1 MTPVGYGDVKSSI
14 LNKVEVEKLARE
26 KLSLD
31 KDFKLQYSNLHTRDI
46 QQRQF
51 WNLDFEGNKKNTSIV
66 MAADSGEII
75 SINQWNSDSYG
86 KAITL
91 LEDEAKKISID
102 FIKSLETERFKE
114 TEEVTVKAPTVIP
127 YDMKINYSD
136 SDNYYFMFVRKING
150 EFFPNNYFAVTVS
163 GVNGSVLSYEMKWDN
178 ATYADNKQL
187 LSDTRARAIFE
198 KEDRLQLKYVKL
210 NEYNQ
215 KEGKNII
222 LTPIYVYEPKE
233 SDKINATNGKLLTYD
248 ELYNWGYYGYPIYRG
263 NTTLESMMDKVA
275 LGQTV
280 EMIPEEGVI
289 SKEKAEQI
297 VINTI
302 KDHVDIEGIK
312 LNSTSYTNYYGGVK
326 GKFWSVYWYSSEGIK
341 YLDSVVNAENG
352 EVLNLSYSQNQ
363 RYEPIPEI
371 RTLQKTDSSKQNTI
385 INDDILKIANEK
397 IEEIFPKTKDNLKL
411 EIKFDNAKNE
421 GEVYLSSPRY
431 VDNIVFED
439 NYANIRYNTTTK
451 EITSLN
457 YRWDDIE
464 VQKSNSIIDK
474 KKAHKI
480 FYDKVGFE
488 KYLVQL
494 KDLEKFKQEGLEL
507 PKEELLPVY
516 GLKNF
521 DFNYINALN
530 GKILNYSGQEHTEE
544 QNQATQFKD
553 IKESPYKRDI
563 LLMDK
568 MGILKVIDETFKPDE
583 ALLRKDALKWIVEIG
598 WSNKA
603 YYVDRYYAPSNEN
616 KEKDYFKDISK
627 DNSYY
632 KYIEAAVEF
641 GIIDG
646 GDYFKPDEKISKIE
660 LTKWIINAMKQKEL
674 AKYSSIFQTPYKDK
688 ELIKTE
694 DTGYVALAKYYNIF
708 GDKNIEVEFEPG
720 KNLDTGKFIQF
731 MYQFI
736 KDYKNM
742 NI

>member
-31 KDFKLQYSNLHTRDI
+31 KDYKLQYSNLHTRDI

-187 LSDTRARAIFE
+187 LSDLRARTIFE

-222 LTPIYVYEPKE
+222 LTPVYVYEPKE
-233 SDKINATNGKLLTYD
+233 SDKINATNGELLTYN

-275 LGQTV
+275 LGQAV

>member
-1 MTPVGYGDVKSSI
+1 
-14 LNKVEVEKLARE
+14 
-26 KLSLD
+26 
-31 KDFKLQYSNLHTRDI
+31 
-46 QQRQF
+46 
-51 WNLDFEGNKKNTSIV
+51 
-66 MAADSGEII
+66 
-75 SINQWNSDSYG
+75 
-86 KAITL
+86 
-91 LEDEAKKISID
+91 
-102 FIKSLETERFKE
+102 
-114 TEEVTVKAPTVIP
+114 
-127 YDMKINYSD
+127 
-136 SDNYYFMFVRKING
+136 
-150 EFFPNNYFAVTVS
+150 
-163 GVNGSVLSYEMKWDN
+163 
-178 ATYADNKQL
+178 
-187 LSDTRARAIFE
+187 
-198 KEDRLQLKYVKL
+198 
-210 NEYNQ
+210 
-215 KEGKNII
+215 
-222 LTPIYVYEPKE
+222 
-233 SDKINATNGKLLTYD
+233 
-248 ELYNWGYYGYPIYRG
+248 
-263 NTTLESMMDKVA
+263 
-275 LGQTV
+275 
-280 EMIPEEGVI
+280 
-289 SKEKAEQI
+289 
-297 VINTI
+297 
-302 KDHVDIEGIK
+302 
-312 LNSTSYTNYYGGVK
+312 
-326 GKFWSVYWYSSEGIK
+326 
-341 YLDSVVNAENG
+341 
-352 EVLNLSYSQNQ
+352 VLNLSYSKNE
-363 RYEPIPEI
+363 RYELMPET
-371 RTLQKTDSSKQNTI
+371 RTLEKIDSSKQNTI
-385 INDDILKIANEK
+385 KNDDILKIVNEK

-720 KNLDTGKFIQF
+720 KNLNTGKFIQF

>member
-114 TEEVTVKAPTVIP
+114 TEEVTVKSPTVIP

-222 LTPIYVYEPKE
+222 LTPVYVYEPKE

-275 LGQTV
+275 LGQAV

-326 GKFWSVYWYSSEGIK
+326 GKFWSVYWYSNEGIK
-341 YLDSVVNAENG
+341 YLNSVVNAENG
-352 EVLNLSYSQNQ
+352 EVLNLSYSKNE
-363 RYEPIPEI
+363 RYELMPET
-371 RTLQKTDSSKQNTI
+371 RTLEKIDSSKQNTI
-385 INDDILKIANEK
+385 KNDDILKIVNEK

-439 NYANIRYNTTTK
+439 NYTNIRYNTTTK

-521 DFNYINALN
+521 GFNYINALN
-530 GKILNYSGQEHTEE
+530 GKILNYSGQEHKEE
-544 QNQATQFKD
+544 KNQATQFKD

-568 MGILKVIDETFKPDE
+568 MGILKVIDETFKPDD

-720 KNLDTGKFIQF
+720 KNLNTGKFIQF

>member
-1 MTPVGYGDVKSSI
+1 MLRKIMSVIITFILFIGVMTPVGYGDVKSSI

-114 TEEVTVKAPTVIP
+114 TEEVTVKSPTVIP

-222 LTPIYVYEPKE
+222 LTPVYVYEPKE

-275 LGQTV
+275 LGQAV

-326 GKFWSVYWYSSEGIK
+326 GKFWSVYWYSNEGIK
-341 YLDSVVNAENG
+341 YLNSVVNAENG
-352 EVLNLSYSQNQ
+352 EVLNLSYSKNE
-363 RYEPIPEI
+363 RYELMPET
-371 RTLQKTDSSKQNTI
+371 RTLEKIDSSKQNTI
-385 INDDILKIANEK
+385 KNDDILKIVNEK

-411 EIKFDNAKNE
+411 EIKF
-421 GEVYLSSPRY
+421 
-431 VDNIVFED
+431 
-439 NYANIRYNTTTK
+439 
-451 EITSLN
+451 
-457 YRWDDIE
+457 
-464 VQKSNSIIDK
+464 
-474 KKAHKI
+474 
-480 FYDKVGFE
+480 
-488 KYLVQL
+488 
-494 KDLEKFKQEGLEL
+494 
-507 PKEELLPVY
+507 
-516 GLKNF
+516 
-521 DFNYINALN
+521 
-530 GKILNYSGQEHTEE
+530 
-544 QNQATQFKD
+544 
-553 IKESPYKRDI
+553 
-563 LLMDK
+563 
-568 MGILKVIDETFKPDE
+568 
-583 ALLRKDALKWIVEIG
+583 
-598 WSNKA
+598 
-603 YYVDRYYAPSNEN
+603 EN
-616 KEKDYFKDISK
+616 
-627 DNSYY
+627 
-632 KYIEAAVEF
+632 
-641 GIIDG
+641 
-646 GDYFKPDEKISKIE
+646 
-660 LTKWIINAMKQKEL
+660 L
-674 AKYSSIFQTPYKDK
+674 
-688 ELIKTE
+688 
-694 DTGYVALAKYYNIF
+694 
-708 GDKNIEVEFEPG
+708 
-720 KNLDTGKFIQF
+720 
-731 MYQFI
+731 
-736 KDYKNM
+736 
-742 NI
+742 